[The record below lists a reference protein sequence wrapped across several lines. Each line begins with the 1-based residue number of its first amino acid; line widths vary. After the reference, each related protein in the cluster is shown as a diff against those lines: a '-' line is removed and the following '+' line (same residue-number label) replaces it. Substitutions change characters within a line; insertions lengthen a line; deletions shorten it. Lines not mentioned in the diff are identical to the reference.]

1 MAAILVVFGVI
12 FVAEFGDKSQLM
24 VLAFAARYSAGI
36 VLAGISIAAAAVFA
50 IAVGVG
56 SLLGVALPDGP
67 IAIAAG
73 VLFLV
78 FAVWTLGG
86 HGDAEAERAPR
97 TRSALAAVAL
107 SFFLAELGDK
117 TMIATLALA
126 AREDPLWT
134 WLGATLG
141 LIAAD
146 VGAIVA
152 GRILGVRLPE
162 RLLRRLAAAAFLVFG
177 IVLLID
183 GIRRVT

>member
-1 MAAILVVFGVI
+1 MTAILVAFGVI

-24 VLAFAARYSAGI
+24 ALAFAARYSAAV
-36 VLAGISIAAAAVFA
+36 VLAGVSIAAAAVFA

-73 VLFLV
+73 VLFLAFGV
-78 FAVWTLGG
+78 LTLRD
-86 HGDAEAERAPR
+86 HADADAERTPR
-97 TRSALAAVAL
+97 TRSALAMVAL
-107 SFFLAELGDK
+107 TFFLAELGDK

-126 AREDPLWT
+126 ARADPLWT

-141 LIAAD
+141 MVAAD
-146 VGAIVA
+146 VGAIVVGRMA
-152 GRILGVRLPE
+152 GARLPE